1 MAELR
6 ESSIS
11 SHKRAFSIL
20 KRCACTGSEPDEAGL
35 LIGGTADQPIHH
47 DTSIPT
53 TEHVVSLLHVCRFDC
68 VLLLCQAMKANFVI
82 SSALRATWLQMPR

>member
-1 MAELR
+1 MTKLR

-11 SHKRAFSIL
+11 SHKRAYSIM
-20 KRCACTGSEPDEAGL
+20 KQCAYTGSEPDEAGL
-35 LIGGTADQPIHH
+35 LIGGVVDQAIHH

-68 VLLLCQAMKANFVI
+68 VFFY
-82 SSALRATWLQMPR
+82 